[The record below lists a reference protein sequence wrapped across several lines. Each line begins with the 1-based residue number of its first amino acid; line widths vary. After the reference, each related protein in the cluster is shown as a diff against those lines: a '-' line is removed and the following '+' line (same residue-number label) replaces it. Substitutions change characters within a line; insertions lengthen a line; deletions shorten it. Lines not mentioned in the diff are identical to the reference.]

1 MEREKVTQKNMYALA
16 SICRTNPDYIDVI
29 THTHKIEELIISV
42 ARKGV
47 FNISYY
53 FPYSIT
59 PEAITSIYNDF
70 KCRGFDV
77 VGIEGEKGLIISW
90 EEA

>member
-1 MEREKVTQKNMYALA
+1 MEREKITQKNMSALA

-29 THTHKIEELIISV
+29 THTRKIEELIISI

-47 FNISYY
+47 FNISYH
-53 FPYSIT
+53 FPYSIS

-77 VGIEGEKGLIISW
+77 IGIEGEKGLIISW